1 MINIKQTTTTPE
13 VNLNKEKCILT
24 LEGRSYPENA
34 HRFYKPILKE
44 FINCKEDIK
53 KSNIIIDIK
62 LEVINSVSMRYIY
75 EMIDFIGNNTK
86 STIVNWYYEFD
97 DEDMRESIEVA
108 SSAFAKVNINDISVT
123 EF

>member
-44 FINCKEDIK
+44 FIN
-53 KSNIIIDIK
+53 
-62 LEVINSVSMRYIY
+62 
-75 EMIDFIGNNTK
+75 
-86 STIVNWYYEFD
+86 
-97 DEDMRESIEVA
+97 
-108 SSAFAKVNINDISVT
+108 
-123 EF
+123 

>member
-13 VNLNKEKCILT
+13 VNLDKEKCKLI

-44 FINCKEDIK
+44 VINCKEDIK

-62 LEVINSVSMRYIY
+62 LEVINSVSMRYIHD
-75 EMIDFIGNNTK
+75 MIDFIGNNTN
-86 STIVNWYYEFD
+86 STTVNWYYEID
-97 DEDMRESIEVA
+97 DEDMKESIEIAA
-108 SSAFAKVNINDISVT
+108 STFTKINIKDISVT
-123 EF
+123 EL